1 MGSMIDEI
9 TRQKV
14 EEAIAKGRTEG
25 RAEGRAEGI
34 NIGQL
39 NLIQKITDSL
49 KRGQSY
55 TSEDIL
61 HLLLKLQVAN

>member
-1 MGSMIDEI
+1 MGYSS
-9 TRQKV
+9 K
-14 EEAIAKGRTEG
+14 G
-25 RAEGRAEGI
+25 RAEGRAEGK
-34 NIGQL
+34 Q

-49 KRGQSY
+49 KQGQTY